1 LYFKVYVNVPLRQ
14 CLYALPAISNCD
26 FMKRLIFAFAALL
39 LVFGCLGTSGGRLVV
54 TITDPAGD
62 AGDITSV
69 KVTVD
74 SVSVH
79 SSEKGWET
87 ISTTQ
92 HTYDLLQLK
101 SQGAKAL
108 LADMQ
113 LQPGTFQQIR
123 LNISKVVVTDSTGDH
138 DADLP
143 SGELKVVGGITIK
156 ENSTTVAVFDFD
168 ASKSIKTTGAGKYV
182 MSPVVKFQ
190 TIEDAQVEMKGNNR
204 VEVKGGTTNTSVT
217 VGE

>member
-1 LYFKVYVNVPLRQ
+1 MRLVIHCCDSMKKI
-14 CLYALPAISNCD
+14 ALA
-26 FMKRLIFAFAALL
+26 LVALL
-39 LVFGCLGTSGGRLVV
+39 LAFGCLGTTGGRFVV
-54 TITDPAGD
+54 TMTDPAGD
-62 AGDITSV
+62 TGDITSV
-69 KVTVD
+69 KVTVE

-101 SQGAKAL
+101 SEGAKAL
-108 LADMQ
+108 LADVN
-113 LQPGTFQQIR
+113 LQPGTYQQIR

-138 DADLP
+138 EAKLP
-143 SGELKVVGGITIK
+143 SEELKIVGGITIK

-168 ASKSIKTTGAGKYV
+168 AAKSIKTTGDGKYIL
-182 MSPVVKFQ
+182 SPVVKFE

-204 VEVKGGTTNTSVT
+204 VEVRGGTPKISVN